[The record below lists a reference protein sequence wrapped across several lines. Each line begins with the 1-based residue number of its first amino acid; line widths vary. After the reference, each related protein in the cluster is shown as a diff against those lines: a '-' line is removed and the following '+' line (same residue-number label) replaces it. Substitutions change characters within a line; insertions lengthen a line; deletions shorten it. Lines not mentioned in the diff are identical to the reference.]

1 MTIKPFGEYI
11 TERME
16 GDNPPLSD
24 DQLQKL
30 EKYLDYLYDAIG
42 IDIGF
47 TKHFIE
53 RVNDARNGKQI
64 TVAELVDIFRKS
76 YAKHG
81 NVMKNAKEGWE
92 AVLTDK
98 SSDINLPF
106 VIKYDARNKELDLVA
121 KTVMR
126 KHNFLTQ
133 TKKLV
138 VEEKTLWA
146 LRTSVARGKE
156 WKAERKVTD
165 DNAQQWLEVFQK
177 DEPDTQFVVSD
188 KKPKVK

>member
-1 MTIKPFGEYI
+1 MTLKSFTELIN
-11 TERME
+11 ERME
-16 GDNPPLSD
+16 GDTQPITD

-42 IDIGF
+42 IDVNF

-81 NVMKNAKEGWE
+81 DVMKNAKVGWE

-98 SSDINLPF
+98 SSEVNLPF
-106 VIKYDARNKELDLVA
+106 VINYDARNKELDLVA

-133 TKKLV
+133 TKRLV

-156 WKAERKVTD
+156 YVPARKVTD
-165 DNAQQWLEVFQK
+165 ATAQQWLETYQK
-177 DEPDTQFVVSD
+177 DEPDVTFVVSD